1 MKKQT
6 LRIAAS
12 AATVGVMSI
21 VGFGMVAHAE
31 PNPIKA
37 VGQSFNG
44 MFHRHGGHGPMQNLA
59 SVATAL
65 NMSEADVRTQLDSG
79 KSLADIAAAQ
89 NVSVQSVIDAV
100 VADMKAHV
108 STEVASGEITQTEAD
123 AKLADVVARATD
135 MVNGVR
141 PAGIPEGMAG
151 GMGGRGPSPESI
163 TAIAKVL
170 NLTEAQLQTEVQS
183 GKSLAD
189 IAGAQKVN
197 VQSVIDAVVTQM
209 KSHIAGEV
217 ASGEITQTEADA
229 KLADVVARATEMVNG
244 VRPAGMPEG
253 MAGGMGGRGPSPE
266 SITAIAKVLNLT
278 EAQLQ
283 TEVQSGKSLADIA
296 GAQKVNVQSVIDAV
310 VTQMK
315 AHIASEVASGEI
327 TQAQAD
333 AKLADVIAH
342 ATDMVNGVR
351 PAGMPGDKV
360 GGMGGG
366 KGGFGHHGHD
376 DGGAEDGD
384 A

>member
-37 VGQSFNG
+37 VGQSFSG
-44 MFHRHGGHGPMQNLA
+44 IFHRHGGHGPMQSLT
-59 SVATAL
+59 SVAAAL
-65 NMSEADVRTQLDSG
+65 NMSEADVQTQLDAG

-89 NVSVQSVIDAV
+89 KVNVQSVIDAV

-108 STEVASGEITQTEAD
+108 ATEVTSGEITQAEAD

-141 PAGIPEGMAG
+141 PAGMPEGMAG
-151 GMGGRGPSPESI
+151 GMGGHGPSPESI
-163 TAIAKVL
+163 TALAKVL

-189 IAGAQKVN
+189 IATAQKVS
-197 VQSVIDAVVTQM
+197 VQSVIDAVVAQM
-209 KSHIAGEV
+209 KTHIASEV
-217 ASGEITQTEADA
+217 TSGEITQAEADA
-229 KLADVVARATEMVNG
+229 KLADVVAR
-244 VRPAGMPEG
+244 
-253 MAGGMGGRGPSPE
+253 
-266 SITAIAKVLNLT
+266 
-278 EAQLQ
+278 
-283 TEVQSGKSLADIA
+283 
-296 GAQKVNVQSVIDAV
+296 
-310 VTQMK
+310 
-315 AHIASEVASGEI
+315 
-327 TQAQAD
+327 
-333 AKLADVIAH
+333 

-360 GGMGGG
+360 GGMGGHG
-366 KGGFGHHGHD
+366 RGHHGMGDDGDDDGETND
-376 DGGAEDGD
+376 DGGVEDSN

>member
-65 NMSEADVRTQLDSG
+65 NMSEADIRTQLDSG
-79 KSLADIAAAQ
+79 KSLADIATAQ

-108 STEVASGEITQTEAD
+108 ATEVASGEITQTEAD
-123 AKLADVVARATD
+123 AKLADVVAHATD
-135 MVNGVR
+135 
-141 PAGIPEGMAG
+141 
-151 GMGGRGPSPESI
+151 
-163 TAIAKVL
+163 
-170 NLTEAQLQTEVQS
+170 
-183 GKSLAD
+183 
-189 IAGAQKVN
+189 
-197 VQSVIDAVVTQM
+197 
-209 KSHIAGEV
+209 
-217 ASGEITQTEADA
+217 
-229 KLADVVARATEMVNG
+229 MVNG

-266 SITAIAKVLNLT
+266 SITAIAKVLNVT

-296 GAQKVNVQSVIDAV
+296 AAQNISVQSVIDAV

-315 AHIASEVASGEI
+315 SHIAGEVASGEI
-327 TQAQAD
+327 TQAEAD
-333 AKLADVIAH
+333 AKLTDVTAR

-360 GGMGGG
+360 GGMGGHG
-366 KGGFGHHGHD
+366 RGHHGMGDDGDDDGESND
-376 DGGAEDGD
+376 DGGVEDSN

>member
-65 NMSEADVRTQLDSG
+65 NMSEADIRTQLDSG
-79 KSLADIAAAQ
+79 KSLADIATAQ
-89 NVSVQSVIDAV
+89 NVSVQSVVDAV
-100 VADMKAHV
+100 VADMRAHV
-108 STEVASGEITQTEAD
+108 ATEVASGEITQTEAD
-123 AKLADVVARATD
+123 AKLADVVAHATD
-135 MVNGVR
+135 
-141 PAGIPEGMAG
+141 
-151 GMGGRGPSPESI
+151 
-163 TAIAKVL
+163 
-170 NLTEAQLQTEVQS
+170 
-183 GKSLAD
+183 
-189 IAGAQKVN
+189 
-197 VQSVIDAVVTQM
+197 
-209 KSHIAGEV
+209 
-217 ASGEITQTEADA
+217 
-229 KLADVVARATEMVNG
+229 MVNG

-266 SITAIAKVLNLT
+266 SITAIAKVLNVT

-296 GAQKVNVQSVIDAV
+296 AAQNVSVQSVIDAV

-315 AHIASEVASGEI
+315 SHIAGEVASGEI
-327 TQAQAD
+327 TQAEAD
-333 AKLADVIAH
+333 AKLTDVTAR

-360 GGMGGG
+360 GGMGGHG
-366 KGGFGHHGHD
+366 RGHHGMGDDGDDDGESND
-376 DGGAEDGD
+376 DGGVEDSN

>member
-1 MKKQT
+1 
-6 LRIAAS
+6 
-12 AATVGVMSI
+12 V
-21 VGFGMVAHAE
+21 
-31 PNPIKA
+31 
-37 VGQSFNG
+37 
-44 MFHRHGGHGPMQNLA
+44 
-59 SVATAL
+59 
-65 NMSEADVRTQLDSG
+65 QL
-79 KSLADIAAAQ
+79 
-89 NVSVQSVIDAV
+89 VIDAV
-100 VADMKAHV
+100 VADMKAHEAA
-108 STEVASGEITQTEAD
+108 EVASGETTQAEAD

-141 PAGIPEGMAG
+141 PAGMPEGMEG

-217 ASGEITQTEADA
+217 ASGETTQAEADA
-229 KLADVVARATEMVNG
+229 KLADVVAR
-244 VRPAGMPEG
+244 
-253 MAGGMGGRGPSPE
+253 
-266 SITAIAKVLNLT
+266 
-278 EAQLQ
+278 
-283 TEVQSGKSLADIA
+283 
-296 GAQKVNVQSVIDAV
+296 
-310 VTQMK
+310 
-315 AHIASEVASGEI
+315 
-327 TQAQAD
+327 
-333 AKLADVIAH
+333 

-366 KGGFGHHGHD
+366 KGGFGHHGHGDDGDNDGEGRD
-376 DGGAEDGD
+376 DGGAADGN

>member
-229 KLADVVARATEMVNG
+229 KLADVVARAT
-244 VRPAGMPEG
+244 
-253 MAGGMGGRGPSPE
+253 
-266 SITAIAKVLNLT
+266 
-278 EAQLQ
+278 
-283 TEVQSGKSLADIA
+283 
-296 GAQKVNVQSVIDAV
+296 
-310 VTQMK
+310 
-315 AHIASEVASGEI
+315 
-327 TQAQAD
+327 
-333 AKLADVIAH
+333 
-342 ATDMVNGVR
+342 DMVNGVR
-351 PAGMPGDKV
+351 PAGMPSDKV

-366 KGGFGHHGHD
+366 KGGPGHRGFGDDDSETNDD
-376 DGGAEDGD
+376 DGGAEDGN

>member
-44 MFHRHGGHGPMQNLA
+44 MFHRHGGHGPIQNLA

-65 NMSEADVRTQLDSG
+65 NMSEADIRTQLDSG
-79 KSLADIAAAQ
+79 KSLADIATAQ

-108 STEVASGEITQTEAD
+108 ATEVASGEITQTEAD

-135 MVNGVR
+135 
-141 PAGIPEGMAG
+141 
-151 GMGGRGPSPESI
+151 
-163 TAIAKVL
+163 
-170 NLTEAQLQTEVQS
+170 
-183 GKSLAD
+183 
-189 IAGAQKVN
+189 
-197 VQSVIDAVVTQM
+197 
-209 KSHIAGEV
+209 
-217 ASGEITQTEADA
+217 
-229 KLADVVARATEMVNG
+229 MVNG

-266 SITAIAKVLNLT
+266 SITAIAKVLNVT

-296 GAQKVNVQSVIDAV
+296 AAQNISVQSVIDAV

-315 AHIASEVASGEI
+315 SHIAGEVASGEI
-327 TQAQAD
+327 TQAEAD
-333 AKLADVIAH
+333 AKLTDVTAR

-360 GGMGGG
+360 GGMGGHG
-366 KGGFGHHGHD
+366 RGHHGMGDDGDDDGESND
-376 DGGAEDGD
+376 DGGVEDSN

>member
-44 MFHRHGGHGPMQNLA
+44 MFHRHGGHGPIQNLA

-65 NMSEADVRTQLDSG
+65 NMSEADIRTQLDSG
-79 KSLADIAAAQ
+79 KSLADIATAQ

-108 STEVASGEITQTEAD
+108 ATEVASGEITQTEAD
-123 AKLADVVARATD
+123 AKLADVVAHATD
-135 MVNGVR
+135 
-141 PAGIPEGMAG
+141 
-151 GMGGRGPSPESI
+151 
-163 TAIAKVL
+163 
-170 NLTEAQLQTEVQS
+170 
-183 GKSLAD
+183 
-189 IAGAQKVN
+189 
-197 VQSVIDAVVTQM
+197 
-209 KSHIAGEV
+209 
-217 ASGEITQTEADA
+217 
-229 KLADVVARATEMVNG
+229 MVNG

-266 SITAIAKVLNLT
+266 SITAIAKVLNVT

-296 GAQKVNVQSVIDAV
+296 AAQNVSVQSVIDAV
-310 VTQMK
+310 VKQMK
-315 AHIASEVASGEI
+315 SHIAGEVASGEI
-327 TQAQAD
+327 TQAEAD
-333 AKLADVIAH
+333 AKLTDVTAR

-360 GGMGGG
+360 GGMGGHG
-366 KGGFGHHGHD
+366 RGHHGMGDDGDDDGESND
-376 DGGAEDGD
+376 DGGVEDSN

>member
-1 MKKQT
+1 M
-6 LRIAAS
+6 
-12 AATVGVMSI
+12 
-21 VGFGMVAHAE
+21 
-31 PNPIKA
+31 
-37 VGQSFNG
+37 
-44 MFHRHGGHGPMQNLA
+44 
-59 SVATAL
+59 
-65 NMSEADVRTQLDSG
+65 
-79 KSLADIAAAQ
+79 
-89 NVSVQSVIDAV
+89 
-100 VADMKAHV
+100 
-108 STEVASGEITQTEAD
+108 
-123 AKLADVVARATD
+123 
-135 MVNGVR
+135 
-141 PAGIPEGMAG
+141 PEGMAG

-217 ASGEITQTEADA
+217 ASGEITQ
-229 KLADVVARATEMVNG
+229 
-244 VRPAGMPEG
+244 
-253 MAGGMGGRGPSPE
+253 
-266 SITAIAKVLNLT
+266 
-278 EAQLQ
+278 
-283 TEVQSGKSLADIA
+283 
-296 GAQKVNVQSVIDAV
+296 
-310 VTQMK
+310 
-315 AHIASEVASGEI
+315 
-327 TQAQAD
+327 AQAD

-366 KGGFGHHGHD
+366 KGGPGHHGRGDDGDDDGEGHD

>member
-1 MKKQT
+1 
-6 LRIAAS
+6 
-12 AATVGVMSI
+12 
-21 VGFGMVAHAE
+21 
-31 PNPIKA
+31 
-37 VGQSFNG
+37 
-44 MFHRHGGHGPMQNLA
+44 
-59 SVATAL
+59 
-65 NMSEADVRTQLDSG
+65 
-79 KSLADIAAAQ
+79 AAQ

-229 KLADVVARATEMVNG
+229 KLADVVARAT
-244 VRPAGMPEG
+244 
-253 MAGGMGGRGPSPE
+253 
-266 SITAIAKVLNLT
+266 
-278 EAQLQ
+278 
-283 TEVQSGKSLADIA
+283 
-296 GAQKVNVQSVIDAV
+296 
-310 VTQMK
+310 
-315 AHIASEVASGEI
+315 
-327 TQAQAD
+327 
-333 AKLADVIAH
+333 
-342 ATDMVNGVR
+342 DMVNGVR

>member
-44 MFHRHGGHGPMQNLA
+44 MFHRHGGHGPMQNLS

-65 NMSEADVRTQLDSG
+65 NMSEADVRTQLDAG

-108 STEVASGEITQTEAD
+108 ATEVASGEITQTEAD

-135 MVNGVR
+135 
-141 PAGIPEGMAG
+141 
-151 GMGGRGPSPESI
+151 
-163 TAIAKVL
+163 
-170 NLTEAQLQTEVQS
+170 
-183 GKSLAD
+183 
-189 IAGAQKVN
+189 
-197 VQSVIDAVVTQM
+197 
-209 KSHIAGEV
+209 
-217 ASGEITQTEADA
+217 
-229 KLADVVARATEMVNG
+229 MVNG

-283 TEVQSGKSLADIA
+283 TEVQSGKSLADVA
-296 GAQKVNVQSVIDAV
+296 AAQNVSVQSVIDAV
-310 VTQMK
+310 VSQMK
-315 AHIASEVASGEI
+315 AHIAGEVASGEI

-333 AKLADVIAH
+333 TKLADVTAH

-366 KGGFGHHGHD
+366 KGGPGHRGHGDDGDDDGEGHDEGHD
-376 DGGAEDGD
+376 DDGAEDGD